1 MLDAPTSLRAPFN
14 AAAEK
19 VVNFDEYRFK
29 KQDMLWDQSTLGERL
44 FEAFVNFPHS
54 MMLFVRR
61 GFGEAYDFLKNKKE
75 PVGTMYTDTLSGDL
89 YLDRTCVKSDIDYA
103 VKHGLG
109 AKFQAKAARVAQQAF
124 DECRDFS
131 MLVKTGQLKPV
142 IR

>member
-1 MLDAPTSLRAPFN
+1 MLDAPTSFKTTFN
-14 AAAEK
+14 TAADK

-29 KQDMLWDQSTLGERL
+29 KQDLLWEQSTVAEKL

-61 GFGEAYDFLKNKKE
+61 GFGEAYDFLKKGKE
-75 PVGTMYTDTLSGDL
+75 PEGTMYTDFLSGDL
-89 YLDRTCVKSDIDYA
+89 YLDRASVKSDIDYG

-124 DECRDFS
+124 DECKDFS
-131 MLVKTGQLKPV
+131 VLVKTGQLKPV
-142 IR
+142 VR